1 MLKLLLLVLVIAVL
15 AWMLGTRRRGGPPA
29 AGPGGKRPPPGAT
42 PMLAC
47 AHCGV
52 HLPQSEALSD
62 GAGLPYCSQAHR
74 AAGPP

>member
-1 MLKLLLLVLVIAVL
+1 MLKLLLLVVVIAVVV
-15 AWMLGTRRRGGPPA
+15 WMLGTRRRGTPPGPQA
-29 AGPGGKRPPPGAT
+29 KRPPAGAT

-74 AAGPP
+74 AAGPQ